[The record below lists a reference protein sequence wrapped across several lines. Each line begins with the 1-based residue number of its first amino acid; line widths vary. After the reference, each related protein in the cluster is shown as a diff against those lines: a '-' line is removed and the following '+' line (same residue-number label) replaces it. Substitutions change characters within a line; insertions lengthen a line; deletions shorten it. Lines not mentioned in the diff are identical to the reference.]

1 MAKKS
6 KTQKAKASAA
16 RAQKKAAQEKEELV
30 VEEVETEEVEEPKKG
45 LLKKSKKTETPVETK
60 KDKKQE
66 KQVAKKEEKKPEKK
80 QRFKFIREV
89 RQELKRVTWPTR
101 KDVIRWSG
109 VVVAALLFFGIYV
122 AVLDNLIVGPLL
134 VAISGLGA

>member
-16 RAQKKAAQEKEELV
+16 RAQKKVQAEEQPQ
-30 VEEVETEEVEEPKKG
+30 VEEVAPESAEESKG
-45 LLKKSKKTETPVETK
+45 VLKKMKKAEPASE
-60 KDKKQE
+60 KKQD
-66 KQVAKKEEKKPEKK
+66 KPAAKKEEKAPAKK
-80 QRFKFIREV
+80 QRFKFLREV
-89 RQELKRVTWPTR
+89 RQELKRVTWPSR
-101 KDVIRWSG
+101 QDVLRWSG
-109 VVVAALLFFGIYV
+109 VVVAALLFFGVYV

>member
-16 RAQKKAAQEKEELV
+16 RAQKKAQAQEEPQ
-30 VEEVETEEVEEPKKG
+30 VEEVAPEPAEEPKG
-45 LLKKSKKTETPVETK
+45 VLKKMKKAEPAPE
-60 KDKKQE
+60 KKQE
-66 KQVAKKEEKKPEKK
+66 KPAAKKEEKKPEKK
-80 QRFKFIREV
+80 RRFKFLYDV
-89 RQELKRVTWPTR
+89 RQELKRVTWPSR
-101 KDVIRWSG
+101 QDVLRWSG

-122 AVLDNLIVGPLL
+122 AVLDNLVVGPLL